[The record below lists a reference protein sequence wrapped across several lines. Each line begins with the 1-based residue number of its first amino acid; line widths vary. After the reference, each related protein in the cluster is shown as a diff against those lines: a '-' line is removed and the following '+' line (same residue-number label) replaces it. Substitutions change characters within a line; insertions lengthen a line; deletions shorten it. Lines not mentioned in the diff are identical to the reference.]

1 MKTSHVLAAMGWG
14 EPALREVVRV
24 SFGATT
30 SEAEIDAFITAWRAI
45 AREARSR
52 AA

>member
-1 MKTSHVLAAMGWG
+1 MGWR

-24 SFGATT
+24 SFGRGTT
-30 SEAEIDAFITAWRAI
+30 EAEVDAFSKAWLTL